1 MTVSSTTASARSYF
15 DARARSWED
24 ERQAYYSDD
33 VRAAVVAAGQFSRRD
48 VVLDFGAGAGYLTE
62 ALLAADIS
70 KVIAV
75 DVSAEM
81 VMEVSERFGAR
92 VDARLT
98 EGGDIPLSDGEVDGV
113 VANMVLHH
121 LDDPAGFFRE
131 AFRVLRPA
139 GRVVVTDM
147 VEYDAATFTQEQNDR
162 WAGFDR
168 GQVREWMA
176 AAGLQVN
183 DVKLVGER
191 CCGALEAARGGAD
204 IFIATGVKR

>member
-1 MTVSSTTASARSYF
+1 MTVSSTAAAARSYF

-33 VRAAVVAAGQFSRRD
+33 VRAAVVAAGRFSHGD
-48 VVLDFGAGAGYLTE
+48 AVLDFGAGAGYLTQ
-62 ALLAADIS
+62 ALLSAGVS

-75 DVSAEM
+75 DVSAKM

-92 VDARLT
+92 IDARLT

-113 VANMVLHH
+113 VSNMVLHH
-121 LDDPAGFFRE
+121 LDDPAAFFRE
-131 AFRVLRPA
+131 AFRVLRPG

-147 VEYDAATFTQEQNDR
+147 VEYDAAAFTHEQNDR
-162 WAGFDR
+162 WPGFDR
-168 GQVREWMA
+168 DQIRQWMA
-176 AAGLQVN
+176 AARFQTPEVTL
-183 DVKLVGER
+183 LGER

-204 IFIATGVKR
+204 IFIAFGIKR